1 MWIVRLALRRPYTF
15 VVMGLAI
22 LLLGIA
28 AIVTTPSD
36 IFPEIDIPVVSV
48 IWNYDGLTTEDM
60 ASRITTFSEYTISSA
75 VSDVR
80 SIESHTYP
88 GVGVIKIYFQ
98 PNVNVEGALAQVTA
112 VSQTILRRMP
122 PGAVP
127 PFILQYNASSVPI
140 IQLALSGKAIP
151 EAQLYDYGIYRIR
164 QQVAP
169 IQGITLP
176 LPYGGKPR
184 QIMVDL
190 DPQAL
195 LAKSI
200 SAADVSNAVNLQN
213 LTLPSGSVKL
223 GPREYRVSLNSSP
236 DAVAALNDLPVKY
249 VNGAVV
255 YVRDVAHVRDGFAV
269 QTNIVRQDGRR
280 SALLTVIKKGG
291 ASTLTSFKQLKA
303 LLPSIRAAAPPGL
316 EVKEL
321 FDQSLFVRAAIAGV
335 LTEGAIAAC
344 LTGLMILL
352 FLGSWRSTL
361 VVITSIPLSILTSLA
376 ILSAIGQTL
385 NVMTLGGLALAVG
398 ILVDDATVEIENIHR
413 NLGLGKRLV
422 QAILDGAQQIATPA
436 FVSTLS
442 ICIVFVPV
450 VFLTGPAKYL
460 FTPLALAVVFA
471 MLASYLLSR
480 TIVPTLVRYLLG
492 AEVHDEAGAGVPS
505 SFFGRIH
512 AGFQRQF
519 ERLRTAY
526 VGVLETALA
535 RRGRVF
541 VVFGVIALSGAAL
554 LPFVGRDFFPE
565 VDTGQFRLHVRA
577 PAGTRIEETEQVFAQ
592 VEASIRRQIPRDQI
606 QLIIDNIGQPQP
618 INLAFTDSVTIGP
631 SAGRA
636 RPDSTRRGQQ
646 RPRHLEL
653 ERGRRAELLVGSPQR
668 HQLRRGGPDA
678 AGPGRLGEQPH
689 EHVGD
694 PGDRRTAAAAQ
705 QSGHARA
712 AGSGGGPQPLERAAG
727 VRRVRQRS
735 GSRPRHRRRRRPADR
750 GRAPAQIAAGPYDL
764 GARPGREHELGVP
777 APGSG
782 PDLRR
787 PARLHAD
794 GGQLPVLAR
803 PVHHHHRATGR
814 PLRHRVDALRHPHD
828 VQRARP
834 DGRHHERRRGHREQH
849 PDGDLRERPDAG
861 GPRRPQRRARRGR
874 HALAAGADDRAGHD
888 HRDAADVTRPRRGR
902 RAERA
907 ARARGHRRPDGGDLR
922 HALPGASRLQH
933 PAAASAPAGLPGRFR
948 ARLGVA
954 SSSGV
959 NDAQVTNRVGSSHRD
974 RASRGARR
982 HRYRAARAPERR
994 ARRGLDFAGCRAR
1007 PGERDRS
1014 EARRW
1019 ADPPRAAEQHPGD
1032 RGGGDLRAYQRLRPR
1047 ALRRHRRPR
1056 GGGEGP
1062 GPERHPGARSGA
1074 QPGPRRA
1081 GPDAL
1086 GSRAGAR
1093 ELHSGAG
1100 EPQPGARG
1108 PRAVEGERKLCRRH
1122 RRSLRQAGT

>member
-15 VVMGLAI
+15 VVMALAI
-22 LLLGIA
+22 LLLGVS
-28 AIVTTPSD
+28 AIVTTPTD
-36 IFPEIDIPVVSV
+36 IFPEIEIPVVSV

-98 PNVNVEGALAQVTA
+98 PNVNLEAALAQVTA

-140 IQLALSGKAIP
+140 IQLALSGKSIP

-169 IQGITLP
+169 IQGTTLP

-200 SAADVSNAVNLQN
+200 SAVDVSNAVNLQN

-223 GPREYRVSLNSSP
+223 GPQEYRVSLNSSP
-236 DAVAALNDLPVKY
+236 DAVSALNELPVKV
-249 VNGAVV
+249 VNGATV

-280 SALLTVIKKGG
+280 SVLLTVIKKGG
-291 ASTLTSFKQLKA
+291 ASTLTIVKQLKA

-321 FDQSLFVRAAIAGV
+321 FDQSLFVRAAITGV

-344 LTGLMILL
+344 LTGVMILL

-376 ILSAIGQTL
+376 VLSAIGQTL

-460 FTPLALAVVFA
+460 FTPLAMAVVFA

-492 AEVHDEAGAGVPS
+492 GEAHEPADAGVPAGL
-505 SFFGRIH
+505 FGRIH
-512 AGFQRQF
+512 AGFQRWF

-526 VGVLETALA
+526 VGALEVALA
-535 RRGRVF
+535 QRARVLVVF
-541 VVFGVIALSGAAL
+541 VGVLTTGAAL
-554 LPFVGRDFFPE
+554 LPFVGRDFFPD

-577 PAGTRIEETEQVFAQ
+577 PAGTRIEETEQVFAN
-592 VEASIRRQIPRDQI
+592 VEATIRRAIPKEQM

-631 SAGRA
+631 ADGEILVALNPEGHEPTARWMKTLRETLPREYPGVTFFFQPADIVSQILNFGLPAPIDVQITGFNQQATHEIALEAAARMSRIPGAADVHLHQVVNAPSLMVKVDRSRLAELGLTQRDVANNVLVTLSSSAVVAPNYWSDPRSGLNYLVAVQTPQSRVDSVNTLMNTSVTPGTPGPPQLLSNLA
-636 RPDSTRRGQQ
+636 TLERREVPAVISHSNVQPVFDVYANVQDRDLGSVSSAVQRIVAELRPKLPPGHTITVRGQVESMNSAFF
-646 RPRHLEL
+646 RLGL
-653 ERGRRAELLVGSPQR
+653 GLIFAVLLVYLLMVVNFQSWLDPFII
-668 HQLRRGGPDA
+668 LTALP
-678 AGPGRLGEQPH
+678 AGFCGIVWMLFVTH
-689 EHVGD
+689 
-694 PGDRRTAAAAQ
+694 TTF
-705 QSGHARA
+705 S
-712 AGSGGGPQPLERAAG
+712 
-727 VRRVRQRS
+727 
-735 GSRPRHRRRRRPADR
+735 
-750 GRAPAQIAAGPYDL
+750 
-764 GARPGREHELGVP
+764 VP
-777 APGSG
+777 ALMGAIMSVG
-782 PDLRR
+782 VATANSILVVTFANDQMLEGRD
-787 PARLHAD
+787 ARSA
-794 GGQLPVLAR
+794 
-803 PVHHHHRATGR
+803 
-814 PLRHRVDALRHPHD
+814 
-828 VQRARP
+828 
-834 DGRHHERRRGHREQH
+834 
-849 PDGDLRERPDAG
+849 
-861 GPRRPQRRARRGR
+861 
-874 HALAAGADDRAGHD
+874 ALAAGA
-888 HRDAADVTRPRRGR
+888 T
-902 RAERA
+902 
-907 ARARGHRRPDGGDLR
+907 
-922 HALPGASRLQH
+922 
-933 PAAASAPAGLPGRFR
+933 
-948 ARLGVA
+948 
-954 SSSGV
+954 
-959 NDAQVTNRVGSSHRD
+959 
-974 RASRGARR
+974 
-982 HRYRAARAPERR
+982 
-994 ARRGLDFAGCRAR
+994 
-1007 PGERDRS
+1007 
-1014 EARRW
+1014 
-1019 ADPPRAAEQHPGD
+1019 
-1032 RGGGDLRAYQRLRPR
+1032 RLRPVMMTALAMIIGMLPMSLGLGEGGEQTAPLGR
-1047 ALRRHRRPR
+1047 AVIGGLTVATFATLFLVPLVYSVLRRRPPKR
-1056 GGGEGP
+1056 DFLADDEPHGSASP
-1062 GPERHPGARSGA
+1062 AR
-1074 QPGPRRA
+1074 Q
-1081 GPDAL
+1081 
-1086 GSRAGAR
+1086 
-1093 ELHSGAG
+1093 E
-1100 EPQPGARG
+1100 
-1108 PRAVEGERKLCRRH
+1108 
-1122 RRSLRQAGT
+1122 

>member
-22 LLLGIA
+22 VLLGVS
-28 AIVTTPSD
+28 AIGTTPMD

-60 ASRITTFSEYTISSA
+60 ASRITTFSEYTISSV

-80 SIESHTYP
+80 SIESQTYP

-98 PNVNVEGALAQVTA
+98 PNVNVEAALAQVTA

-140 IQLALSGKAIP
+140 IQLALGGKTLS

-164 QQVAP
+164 QQIAP

-236 DAVAALNDLPVKY
+236 DAVAALNELPVKV
-249 VNGAVV
+249 VNGATV
-255 YVRDVAHVRDGFAV
+255 YLRDVAHARDGFAV

-280 SALLTVIKKGG
+280 SVLLTVIKKGG
-291 ASTLTSFKQLKA
+291 ASTLTIVKQLKN
-303 LLPSIRAAAPPGL
+303 LLPAIRAAAPPGL

-321 FDQSLFVRAAIAGV
+321 FDQSLFVRAAITGV
-335 LTEGAIAAC
+335 LIEGAIAAC

-460 FTPLALAVVFA
+460 FTPLAMAVVFA

-480 TIVPTLVRYLLG
+480 TIVPTLVRYLL
-492 AEVHDEAGAGVPS
+492 ASEAHGPAVAATPG
-505 SFFGRIH
+505 FFTRIH
-512 AGFQRQF
+512 DAFQRQF
-519 ERLRTAY
+519 ERLRVAY
-526 VGVLETALA
+526 VRVLETALGRRA
-535 RRGRVF
+535 RVLGA
-541 VVFGVIALSGAAL
+541 FGVVLVSGAAL
-554 LPFVGRDFFPE
+554 LPFVGRDFFPS

-577 PAGTRIEETEQVFAQ
+577 PAGTRIEETEQVFAD
-592 VEASIRRQIPRDQI
+592 VEATIRRLIPKDEI
-606 QLIIDNIGQPQP
+606 ELVIDNIGQPQP

-631 SAGRA
+631 SDGEILVSLNPERHQPTARWMKTLRETLPRA
-636 RPDSTRRGQQ
+636 FPSVTFFFQPADMVSQILNFGLPAPIDVQVTGFNQAATHEIALEVAARMARIPGAVDV
-646 RPRHLEL
+646 HLHQVVNTPSL
-653 ERGRRAELLVGSPQR
+653 LVNVDRSRAAELGLTQRDVANNVLVSLSSSAVVSPNYWTDPRSGINYLVAVQTPQSRVDSVNTLMNTAVIPPTAGSPQ
-668 HQLRRGGPDA
+668 LLSNLATLERREVPAVLSHSNVQPVFDVYA
-678 AGPGRLGEQPH
+678 NVQDRDLGS
-689 EHVGD
+689 V
-694 PGDRRTAAAAQ
+694 AAAVQ
-705 QSGHARA
+705 
-712 AGSGGGPQPLERAAG
+712 
-727 VRRVRQRS
+727 
-735 GSRPRHRRRRRPADR
+735 
-750 GRAPAQIAAGPYDL
+750 QIAADL
-764 GARPGREHELGVP
+764 RPKLPAGHTITVRGQVESMSSAFVRLGLGLIFAVALVYLLMVVNFQSWLDPFIIITALPVGLCGIVWMLFVTHTTFSVP
-777 APGSG
+777 ALMGAIMSVG
-782 PDLRR
+782 
-787 PARLHAD
+787 
-794 GGQLPVLAR
+794 V
-803 PVHHHHRATGR
+803 ATANSILIVTFANDQMLEG
-814 PLRHRVDALRHPHD
+814 HDA
-828 VQRARP
+828 
-834 DGRHHERRRGHREQH
+834 
-849 PDGDLRERPDAG
+849 
-861 GPRRPQRRARRGR
+861 RRA
-874 HALAAGADDRAGHD
+874 ALAAGA
-888 HRDAADVTRPRRGR
+888 T
-902 RAERA
+902 
-907 ARARGHRRPDGGDLR
+907 
-922 HALPGASRLQH
+922 
-933 PAAASAPAGLPGRFR
+933 
-948 ARLGVA
+948 
-954 SSSGV
+954 
-959 NDAQVTNRVGSSHRD
+959 
-974 RASRGARR
+974 
-982 HRYRAARAPERR
+982 
-994 ARRGLDFAGCRAR
+994 
-1007 PGERDRS
+1007 
-1014 EARRW
+1014 
-1019 ADPPRAAEQHPGD
+1019 
-1032 RGGGDLRAYQRLRPR
+1032 RLRPVLMTALAMIIGMLPMSLGLGEGGEQNAPLGR
-1047 ALRRHRRPR
+1047 AVIGGLLAATFATLFLVPLVYSVLRRRAPR
-1056 GGGEGP
+1056 KDFLTDP
-1062 GPERHPGARSGA
+1062 TPVDSVATST
-1074 QPGPRRA
+1074 
-1081 GPDAL
+1081 
-1086 GSRAGAR
+1086 R
-1093 ELHSGAG
+1093 E
-1100 EPQPGARG
+1100 
-1108 PRAVEGERKLCRRH
+1108 
-1122 RRSLRQAGT
+1122 

>member
-1 MWIVRLALRRPYTF
+1 
-15 VVMGLAI
+15 
-22 LLLGIA
+22 
-28 AIVTTPSD
+28 
-36 IFPEIDIPVVSV
+36 
-48 IWNYDGLTTEDM
+48 M

-98 PNVNVEGALAQVTA
+98 PNVNVEAALAQVTA

-223 GPREYRVSLNSSP
+223 GPQEYRVSLNSSP
-236 DAVAALNDLPVKY
+236 DAVSALNELPVKV
-249 VNGAVV
+249 VNGATV
-255 YVRDVAHVRDGFAV
+255 YLRDVAHVRDGFAV

-280 SALLTVIKKGG
+280 SVLLTVIKKGG
-291 ASTLTSFKQLKA
+291 ASTLTIVKQLKA

-376 ILSAIGQTL
+376 ILSALGQTL
-385 NVMTLGGLALAVG
+385 NVMTLGGFALAVG

-492 AEVHDEAGAGVPS
+492 SEAHGEADAPTS
-505 SFFGRIH
+505 IFGRIH
-512 AGFQRQF
+512 AAFQKRF
-519 ERLRTAY
+519 DRLRTAY
-526 VGVLETALA
+526 VRALERALA
-535 RRGRVF
+535 QRTRVL
-541 VVFGVIALSGAAL
+541 VGFGVIAVSGLGL

-577 PAGTRIEETEQVFAQ
+577 PAGTRIEETEQIFAN
-592 VEASIRRQIPRDQI
+592 VEGTIRRIIPKDQI
-606 QLIIDNIGQPQP
+606 QLVIDNIGQPQP

-631 SAGRA
+631 SDGEVLVALNPENHEPTARWVKALRESLPREYPGVTFFFQPADIVSQILNFGLPAPIDVQVTGFNQQATHEIALEAAARMARIPGAADVHLHQVVNAPSLQVNVDRSRLAELGLTQRDVANNVLVTLSSSAVVAPNYWSDPRSGINYIVAVQTPQSRVDSVNNLMNTSVTPATAGPPQLLSNLATLERREVPA
-636 RPDSTRRGQQ
+636 VISHSNVQPVFDVYANVQDRDLGSVAAAVQRIVAELRPKLPPGHTIAVRGQVQ
-646 RPRHLEL
+646 SMNSAFLRLGL
-653 ERGRRAELLVGSPQR
+653 GLIFAVLLVYLLMVVNFQSWLDPFIIITA
-668 HQLRRGGPDA
+668 LP
-678 AGPGRLGEQPH
+678 AGFCGIVWMLFVTH
-689 EHVGD
+689 
-694 PGDRRTAAAAQ
+694 TTF
-705 QSGHARA
+705 S
-712 AGSGGGPQPLERAAG
+712 
-727 VRRVRQRS
+727 
-735 GSRPRHRRRRRPADR
+735 
-750 GRAPAQIAAGPYDL
+750 
-764 GARPGREHELGVP
+764 VP
-777 APGSG
+777 ALMGAIMSVG
-782 PDLRR
+782 
-787 PARLHAD
+787 
-794 GGQLPVLAR
+794 V
-803 PVHHHHRATGR
+803 ATANSILVVTFANDQMLEG
-814 PLRHRVDALRHPHD
+814 HD
-828 VQRARP
+828 SRSA
-834 DGRHHERRRGHREQH
+834 
-849 PDGDLRERPDAG
+849 
-861 GPRRPQRRARRGR
+861 
-874 HALAAGADDRAGHD
+874 ALAAGA
-888 HRDAADVTRPRRGR
+888 T
-902 RAERA
+902 
-907 ARARGHRRPDGGDLR
+907 
-922 HALPGASRLQH
+922 
-933 PAAASAPAGLPGRFR
+933 
-948 ARLGVA
+948 
-954 SSSGV
+954 
-959 NDAQVTNRVGSSHRD
+959 
-974 RASRGARR
+974 
-982 HRYRAARAPERR
+982 
-994 ARRGLDFAGCRAR
+994 
-1007 PGERDRS
+1007 
-1014 EARRW
+1014 
-1019 ADPPRAAEQHPGD
+1019 
-1032 RGGGDLRAYQRLRPR
+1032 RLRPVLMTALAMIIGMLPMSLGLGEGGEQNAPLGR
-1047 ALRRHRRPR
+1047 AVIGGLTVATFATLFLVPLVYSVLRRRAPTRDFLADDEPH
-1056 GGGEGP
+1056 
-1062 GPERHPGARSGA
+1062 GAAS
-1074 QPGPRRA
+1074 P
-1081 GPDAL
+1081 L
-1086 GSRAGAR
+1086 
-1093 ELHSGAG
+1093 
-1100 EPQPGARG
+1100 PQ
-1108 PRAVEGERKLCRRH
+1108 E
-1122 RRSLRQAGT
+1122 